1 MPLTDPLGPIP
12 GIPDGISPSLSS
24 SHSAARTQPLARLSA
39 HSHFQG
45 QPCLPQPCVPHFYA
59 CSATALPSTGLSHGH
74 AHLLPSTHTVPASSP
89 GVSDTT
95 VRQPGKSPHFSVN
108 WVAGTADVEVLDT
121 TTGRRSCG
129 APSRLCKH
137 ELATRWA
144 HLYGKVSRDS
154 GRLSSLGPQEPELA
168 ISGFER
174 GSGLIGNL
182 HSVPFSPKAQ

>member
-1 MPLTDPLGPIP
+1 MPRTDPLGPIP
-12 GIPDGISPSLSS
+12 GTPDGTSPSLSR
-24 SHSAARTQPLARLSA
+24 SHSAARTQPLAGLST
-39 HSHFQG
+39 HSQFQG
-45 QPCLPQPCVPHFYA
+45 QPCVPHFYA
-59 CSATALPSTGLSHGH
+59 CPATALPSTGLSHGL
-74 AHLLPSTHTVPASSP
+74 AHLLPSTPAVPATSP

-137 ELATRWA
+137 ELATHWA

-154 GRLSSLGPQEPELA
+154 GRLSGLGPQGPELT

-174 GSGLIGNL
+174 ESGLIENL
-182 HSVPFSPKAQ
+182 HYVPFSPKAQ